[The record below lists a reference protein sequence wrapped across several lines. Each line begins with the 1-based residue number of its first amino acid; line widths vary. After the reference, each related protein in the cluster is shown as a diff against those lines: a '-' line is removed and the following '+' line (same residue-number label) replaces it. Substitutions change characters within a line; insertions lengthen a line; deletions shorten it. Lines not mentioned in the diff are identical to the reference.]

1 MEIFYIST
9 VQYSSYKAHVATDK
23 LKCSR
28 VTADLN
34 SSFYLAAFFFFK
46 ATQHGMQDLSSP
58 TRDQTHALS
67 SESTES

>member
-1 MEIFYIST
+1 M
-9 VQYSSYKAHVATDK
+9 ATDK

>member
-1 MEIFYIST
+1 M
-9 VQYSSYKAHVATDK
+9 ATDK

-34 SSFYLAAFFFFK
+34 SSFYLAAFFFK